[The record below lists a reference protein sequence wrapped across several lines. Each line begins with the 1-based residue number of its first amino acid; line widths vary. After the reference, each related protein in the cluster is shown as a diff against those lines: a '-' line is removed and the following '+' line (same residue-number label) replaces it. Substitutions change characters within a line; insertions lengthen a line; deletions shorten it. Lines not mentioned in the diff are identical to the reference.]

1 MKNLI
6 FILTFLGFTTSL
18 FSQDSIQVRTEI
30 DTFKQSN
37 YEGQFDY
44 VFSRKEPKKQL
55 LKLGAMP
62 NGNNSYF
69 ELAYERKIAQ
79 NFSVNVILSNT
90 NFGDKIDNF
99 RFSFPNFFK
108 IGIEPRWY
116 YTMKRDIKNG
126 LISDNLNGNYVGLRT
141 NLNYTDNETGPQG
154 QGFNLITELTW
165 GMQRRILRN
174 QYLDLNIGAGFVHR
188 FNKLDESGVVSN
200 QNKWL
205 FNYRF
210 TYGIILDN
218 NLFKK
223 NKTQNCDALR
233 CFEEEKNLW
242 KVGINRAIAAN
253 LDGVEG
259 ALSIANERKI
269 GNSAWSI
276 ETKLGISAFQYKSS
290 KFPQTESY
298 GANLQVMPRFYWD
311 LSKRI
316 AKGESASNLSGKY
329 IGLSMNYGV
338 NHYKSRV
345 PSDPASNGNY
355 DVNIPSAS
363 IVPVI
368 GFQKRLLNH
377 LYIDANVGYG
387 VFYKKFATGWDKK
400 SDLSGNFTFGLS
412 F

>member
-18 FSQDSIQVRTEI
+18 FSQDSIQIRTEI

-55 LKLGAMP
+55 LKLGVMP
-62 NGNNSYF
+62 NGNRSYL
-69 ELAYERKIAQ
+69 ELAFERKIAQ
-79 NFSVNVILSNT
+79 DVSLNIVLSNI
-90 NFGDKIDNF
+90 NYGDNINSISP
-99 RFSFPNFFK
+99 SFPNLFK

-141 NLNYTDNETGPQG
+141 NLNYTDNEIGPQG
-154 QGFNLITELTW
+154 QSFNLITELTW

-174 QYLDLNIGAGFVHR
+174 QYLDFNLGTGFVHR

-223 NKTQNCDALR
+223 NKNQNCEALR

-242 KVGINRAIAAN
+242 KVGLNKVFSVG
-253 LDGVEG
+253 LDGLG
-259 ALSIANERKI
+259 TNLSIANEHKI
-269 GNSAWSI
+269 NNSAWSV
-276 ETKLGISAFQYKSS
+276 ETKLTVSANKYDDRSFAGN
-290 KFPQTESY
+290 SY
-298 GANLQVMPRFYWD
+298 GANLEVMPRFYWD
-311 LSKRI
+311 LNKRI
-316 AKGESASNLSGKY
+316 AKGESANNLSGKY
-329 IGLSMNYGV
+329 VGLSMNYGV
-338 NHYKSRV
+338 GQYHWNISNVVTNYQLHT
-345 PSDPASNGNY
+345 AS
-355 DVNIPSAS
+355 V
-363 IVPVI
+363 VPVI

-387 VFYKKFATGWDKK
+387 VFYKKFPTGWDKK
-400 SDLSGNFTFGLS
+400 NDLSGSFSFGLS

>member
-6 FILTFLGFTTSL
+6 LILCLFSFITKA
-18 FSQDSIQVRTEI
+18 FSQDSVNIRTEI

-62 NGNNSYF
+62 NGSNGYF

-79 NFSVNVILSNT
+79 DVSLNVILSNT
-90 NFGDKIDNF
+90 NFGDKIDYYRPSLTN
-99 RFSFPNFFK
+99 SLK
-108 IGIEPRWY
+108 IGVEPRWY

-154 QGFNLITELTW
+154 QSFNLITELTW
-165 GMQRRILRN
+165 GLQRRILHN
-174 QYLDLNIGAGFVHR
+174 QYLDLNIGTGMLHR
-188 FNKLDESGVVSN
+188 FNKLNAAGEATG

-223 NKTQNCDALR
+223 NNAQNCDALR
-233 CFEEEKNLW
+233 CFEEEKSLW

-253 LDGVEG
+253 LDGVIG

-269 GNSAWSI
+269 NNSAWSI
-276 ETKLGISAFQYKSS
+276 ETKLGISAFQFRSEKL
-290 KFPQTESY
+290 PQVESY
-298 GANLQVMPRFYWD
+298 GANIQLMPRYYWD
-311 LSKRI
+311 LNKRI
-316 AKGESASNLSGKY
+316 AKGESANNLSGKY
-329 IGLSMNYGV
+329 VGLSMAYGV
-338 NHYKSRV
+338 QHYKSRV
-345 PSDPASNGNY
+345 ADPASNSNY

-363 IVPVI
+363 LVPVV

-377 LYIDANVGYG
+377 LFIDANVGYG
-387 VFYKKFATGWDKK
+387 VFYRKLVTGWDKK
-400 SDLSGNFTFGLS
+400 SNLSGNFTFGLS